1 MGSVPG
7 KTEKKKKK
15 MRKRKEKESGMTLS
29 QAQQGLCPAHVDVH
43 SDQTEVLI

>member
-1 MGSVPG
+1 MIP
-7 KTEKKKKK
+7 KEEAQK

-29 QAQQGLCPAHVDVH
+29 QAQQELCPAHVDVH